1 MSITYN
7 KRQENTYNTMF
18 VNAQNATSNPFR
30 VFVTIIEYT
39 YYLDIPQQIEVA
51 IGSYEVPISLRMTT
65 YWSAREW
72 QF

>member
-7 KRQENTYNTMF
+7 KRQEKTYNTIS

-39 YYLDIPQQIEVA
+39 YYSDVPQQIEVA
-51 IGSYEVPISLRMTT
+51 VGSYEVPIS
-65 YWSAREW
+65 
-72 QF
+72 